1 MTFRLACAFLL
12 CGALIASPAWA
23 LSPSETVEAFHK
35 ALRTG
40 KAEAAVD
47 YLGPEVVV
55 FEQGFINPSR
65 AEFVSSQLQEAAD
78 FATRTE
84 RRVIRREAWQDGNI
98 AWVLSSTLTVG
109 IFEGRKLE
117 LEGAETMVMRKD
129 GEGWKI
135 THIHWSAHPIEQ
147 P

>member
-1 MTFRLACAFLL
+1 MTSRRFRGLLLSCCLLAP
-12 CGALIASPAWA
+12 PAWS
-23 LSPSETVEAFHK
+23 LSASETVDAFHK

-40 KAEAAVD
+40 KVEAAVE
-47 YLGPEVVV
+47 YLGPEAVV

-65 AEFVSSQLQEAAD
+65 AEYVSTQLQQAAD
-78 FATRTE
+78 FASRTE
-84 RRVIRREAWQDGNI
+84 RQVIRREAWQDGNI
-98 AWVLSSTLTVG
+98 AWVLSSTMTVG
-109 IFEGRKLE
+109 IFDGRKVE

-135 THIHWSAHPIEQ
+135 THIHWSAHPIQ